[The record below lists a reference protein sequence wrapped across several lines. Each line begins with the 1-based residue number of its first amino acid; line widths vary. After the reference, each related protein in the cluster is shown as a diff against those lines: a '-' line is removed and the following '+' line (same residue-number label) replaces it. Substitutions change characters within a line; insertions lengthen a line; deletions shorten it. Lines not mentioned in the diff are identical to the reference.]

1 MTLACGW
8 VVSKE
13 RTKQFLLAFML
24 SLYRHPLKKLYGK
37 MAAFYRFFSEVC
49 GYTFIKTKETY
60 QKWYRDYQSYVNERT
75 RRHNHP
81 PQNEPDKAYKAW
93 KRKERKY
100 QLLEELVE
108 WIRERLRSYDIA
120 LA

>member
-1 MTLACGW
+1 
-8 VVSKE
+8 V
-13 RTKQFLLAFML
+13 
-24 SLYRHPLKKLYGK
+24 
-37 MAAFYRFFSEVC
+37 
-49 GYTFIKTKETY
+49 
-60 QKWYRDYQSYVNERT
+60 DERT

-108 WIRERLRSYDIA
+108 WIRERLCSYDIA